1 MVAYLCIDATDLRRH
16 AGESRSLG
24 CIFPRGLH
32 THSYDSDR
40 CGGARRLRLRR
51 RRGAAPARP
60 PSQPAG
66 RLGRR
71 GHQRRPARRRPL
83 PRPRPRLRRPHL
95 LHRRRGPEQ
104 GRRGA
109 VRGPAPRP
117 RRHAHP
123 AARRGGRAGGR
134 PLGRLPP
141 ARPRRLPDL
150 VRRAPPLPGGAR
162 RLAVR
167 PSRAAPGRAARDA
180 ARGRARLLPDR
191 RPARARAAARGRPGR
206 AVRHRG
212 RRQVRPVRRRALAH
226 RRLPVRAGQRE
237 RDPVPRR
244 PAPPHPGD
252 RAGARPGGRAVRD
265 GHLHPPP
272 RADEP
277 RPAGHLLRQPRPRRR
292 RRGPGRRPGPRVRI
306 RAVRRRAA
314 GRRLAGHPRRRGQQP
329 RPGRRGGRRRRPG
342 GGRRGHRQ
350 PRQGCRR
357 PGGAVRQPRP
367 RPAGDGRP
375 RPRPPGP
382 VSVPVDRGLGVDAA
396 AGFSATGVACGIKPT
411 GELDLAVVVGPPGTV
426 AAGAFTTNVVVAAPV
441 VWSRSRL
448 AASPDARAVVVNSGN
463 ANACTGPAGHRAV
476 RATAERAAAEL
487 GCLPEQVL
495 VCSTGVI
502 GVPLDAGR
510 VGDGIAKAAA
520 SLGAQLDRASPPG
533 GPGGSRARP
542 EPRKRAATQ
551 SRAVAPRST
560 EGPGGSRARPE
571 PRWRAATQSRA
582 VAPRSTRASD
592 GRAAAEAIR
601 TTDTVAKQ
609 AGTVLPGGVTVGGMA
624 KGAAM
629 LAPALATVHAT
640 MLAVLTTDA
649 LADPAALR
657 SGLATAVEES
667 FNRITVDGA
676 QSTNDTVLLLASGAS
691 GVRPHPDELA
701 EVVHA
706 VCYDLAGQMLADAE
720 GGSKVVSVHVGG
732 AGTVAAAC
740 AVARRVAD
748 SPLVKAAV
756 YGGDPNWGRILQAA
770 GCAGVELD
778 PARVRLEVRGGPGAA
793 GIEPLPVPEPG
804 PDGRPGWRDRPDRVV
819 LVRDGAPTGADARAA
834 MAAREVE
841 VRLHLGGPGP
851 WACIRTADLTP
862 EYVRLNSEYT

>member
-1 MVAYLCIDATDLRRH
+1 
-16 AGESRSLG
+16 
-24 CIFPRGLH
+24 
-32 THSYDSDR
+32 
-40 CGGARRLRLRR
+40 
-51 RRGAAPARP
+51 
-60 PSQPAG
+60 
-66 RLGRR
+66 
-71 GHQRRPARRRPL
+71 
-83 PRPRPRLRRPHL
+83 
-95 LHRRRGPEQ
+95 
-104 GRRGA
+104 
-109 VRGPAPRP
+109 
-117 RRHAHP
+117 
-123 AARRGGRAGGR
+123 
-134 PLGRLPP
+134 
-141 ARPRRLPDL
+141 
-150 VRRAPPLPGGAR
+150 
-162 RLAVR
+162 
-167 PSRAAPGRAARDA
+167 
-180 ARGRARLLPDR
+180 
-191 RPARARAAARGRPGR
+191 
-206 AVRHRG
+206 
-212 RRQVRPVRRRALAH
+212 
-226 RRLPVRAGQRE
+226 
-237 RDPVPRR
+237 
-244 PAPPHPGD
+244 
-252 RAGARPGGRAVRD
+252 
-265 GHLHPPP
+265 
-272 RADEP
+272 
-277 RPAGHLLRQPRPRRR
+277 
-292 RRGPGRRPGPRVRI
+292 
-306 RAVRRRAA
+306 
-314 GRRLAGHPRRRGQQP
+314 
-329 RPGRRGGRRRRPG
+329 
-342 GGRRGHRQ
+342 
-350 PRQGCRR
+350 
-357 PGGAVRQPRP
+357 
-367 RPAGDGRP
+367 
-375 RPRPPGP
+375 

-691 GVRPHPDELA
+691 GVAADPDELA
-701 EVVHA
+701 SAVRA
-706 VCYDLAGQMLADAE
+706 VCDDLAGQMLADAE
-720 GGSKVVSVHVGG
+720 GGTKVIRVEVGG
-732 AGTVAAAC
+732 AGSAAEALS
-740 AVARRVAD
+740 VARRVAD
-748 SPLVKAAV
+748 SPLVKAAA
-756 YGGDPNWGRILQAA
+756 YGGDPNWGRVLQAA
-770 GCAGVELD
+770 GTAGVAFD
-778 PARVRLEVRGGPGAA
+778 PEAVRLELRGTAPGGAD
-793 GIEPLPVPEPG
+793 P
-804 PDGRPGWRDRPDRVV
+804 VV
-819 LVRDGAPTGADARAA
+819 LLRDGAPTGADGSAA
-834 MAAREVE
+834 MAGPEIGF
-841 VRLHLGGPGP
+841 RLHLGGAGP
-851 WACIRTADLTP
+851 WACVRTADLTP
-862 EYVRLNSEYT
+862 EYVRLNSEYTT